1 MKIAVECKS
10 ILLQKALE
18 NFLGKHLCSK
28 KQSEIIISDVKSD
41 SARVVYVS
49 SEKDADIVK
58 PFSKSQLFLA
68 LENRYN
74 EIKKLPLEEEQRSTP
89 QEESNM
95 NFEILEKRI
104 EMLTQEYKK
113 NIIDAIKAFYG

>member
-1 MKIAVECKS
+1 MKVAVECKS

-28 KQSEIIISDVKSD
+28 KHSEIIIQDLPSDAPNVL
-41 SARVVYVS
+41 YVS
-49 SEKDADIVK
+49 SNKEADIVK

-68 LENRYN
+68 LQNRYN
-74 EIKKLPLEEEQRSTP
+74 DLQLEQHIKTKEESKEEQLS
-89 QEESNM
+89 M

-104 EMLTQEYKK
+104 DMLTQEYKK
-113 NIIDAIKAFYG
+113 NIIEAIKAFYG